1 MQGSVDRGRQQPHA
15 AKSESRSIV
24 PRRDL
29 APARRRPLGANPNR
43 RPSVFLAHLALQ
55 YDGVSVRRLR
65 RAERLKMAISG
76 YRAQVALRNTPRSRP
91 TRDLKI

>member
-15 AKSESRSIV
+15 AKSDSRSIV
-24 PRRDL
+24 PLRDL
-29 APARRRPLGANPNR
+29 APARRRPSGANPNR

-55 YDGVSVRRLR
+55 YDGVSAQRLR

-76 YRAQVALRNTPRSRP
+76 YGAQAAMRNSPRSQP